1 MTIAGGGTSNLPQ
14 SSGGGMGGGHQSTNL
29 GEILERVLDKGL
41 VIAGDIQVNL
51 LDIELLTIKVR
62 LVIASLETAREVGIN
77 WWENDPWLTG
87 KSSDLELENRK
98 LKERIAALESDR
110 SVRPA
115 VQAAETVEVEAKRQ
129 EPGDDRG

>member
-1 MTIAGGGTSNLPQ
+1 MTIAGGGASNLPQ

-62 LVIASLETAREVGIN
+62 LVIASLETAKEVGID
-77 WWENDPWLTG
+77 WWEHDPWLTG
-87 KSSDLELENRK
+87 RNSDVELENRK
-98 LKERIAALESDR
+98 LRERIAELESGR
-110 SVRPA
+110 SARPA
-115 VQAAETVEVEAKRQ
+115 VEAAETVEVEAKRQ
-129 EPGDDRG
+129 EQDDDRG

>member
-1 MTIAGGGTSNLPQ
+1 MTIAGGGASNLPQ

-62 LVIASLETAREVGIN
+62 LVIASLETAKEVGID
-77 WWENDPWLTG
+77 WWEHDPWLTG
-87 KSSDLELENRK
+87 RNSDVELENRK
-98 LKERIAALESDR
+98 LRERIAELESDR

-115 VQAAETVEVEAKRQ
+115 VEAAETVEVEAKRQ
-129 EPGDDRG
+129 EQDDDRG